1 MSTIAYVSIPQ
12 AKHSQTFNP
21 QALHNFSEML
31 RQHISEILSGPGT
44 GERINPEDVEIVIQ
58 KRNEPINTD
67 AKDFDL
73 QITIFA
79 QQFDFLIPLLHEC
92 QVKLGARIGSFAW
105 GRVRITG
112 SLRIHLTHSAFGTF

>member
-31 RQHISEILSGPGT
+31 RTHISVVMSGPGLE
-44 GERINPEDVEIVIQ
+44 GRIKPEDVEIVIQ
-58 KRNEPINTD
+58 KRNEFISTG
-67 AKDFDL
+67 AKELDL

-79 QQFDFLIPLLHEC
+79 KYYDFLVPLLHEC

-105 GRVRITG
+105 GNIRITG